1 MRNILFTCAFLAASI
16 LAGLTGCSDS
26 TAPNAQDFG
35 TLRLYLV
42 DAPGDYQAVNIVVT
56 GVEAHFAGADSLSGW
71 YTVAADTDTID
82 LLQYVDGNIFA
93 LADSTLPVGHYTQFR
108 LLLGEGSNVVVDG
121 ETFPLFVPSGMQTG
135 VKIGHDFTLGP
146 DGVFEATLDFDA
158 TQSVHRTGK
167 GQYML
172 KPVIRVVASSG
183 DTAERGAIVG
193 VVMPSASVVMTMVG
207 ADTVRAEP
215 YPESGAY
222 RLAMLPVGTYTVTI
236 MPLLNAYGDSVIT
249 GVGVEA
255 GMETDLG
262 LVALVPILT
271 N

>member
-1 MRNILFTCAFLAASI
+1 MRNLLHACAILATSI
-16 LAGLTGCSDS
+16 GAGLTGCSDS
-26 TAPNAQDFG
+26 TAPNTQDFG

-56 GVEAHFAGADSLSGW
+56 GVEAHFAGADSVSGW

-82 LLQYVDGNIFA
+82 LLQYTDGNIFA
-93 LADSTLPVGHYTQFR
+93 LADSTLPAGQYTQFR
-108 LLLGEGSNVVVDG
+108 LLLGEGGNVVVDG
-121 ETFPLFVPSGMQTG
+121 ETFPLIVPSGMQTG
-135 VKIGHDFTLGP
+135 VKIGHDFTLGS
-146 DGVFEATLDFDA
+146 DGIFEVTLDFDA
-158 TQSVHRTGK
+158 DQSVHRTGQ

-172 KPVIRVVASSG
+172 RPVIRVIASSG

-193 VVMPSASVVMTMVG
+193 VVRPSTSLVMTMVG
-207 ADTVRAEP
+207 ADTVRTEP
-215 YPESGAY
+215 EPESGAY

-236 MPLLNAYGDSVIT
+236 MSLVNAYGDSVIT

-255 GMETDLG
+255 GLETDLG
-262 LVALVPILT
+262 LVTLVPILT